1 MNIIMKAGVLATL
14 ATLAACGAENATKS
28 GTAENAAATAVA
40 PAASAGETHS
50 ATGTVKSISGSDV
63 TIAHEAVES
72 IGWPAMEMTFTAAD
86 AALVNGIKAGDR
98 VSFAFTKGDGATT
111 LTSIS
116 KQ

>member
-1 MNIIMKAGVLATL
+1 MIIKAGLFATL
-14 ATLAACGAENATKS
+14 VTLAACGAEEASKR
-28 GTAENAAATAVA
+28 GTTENAATTG
-40 PAASAGETHS
+40 AASANAGETHS
-50 ATGTVKSISGSDV
+50 ATGTVKSIAGSDV
-63 TIAHEAVES
+63 TIAHDAVES